1 MNAGEQGK
9 SVVSALTSVE
19 YFRIRAL
26 VLDTQSG
33 DATTLKNEFPQLDL
47 VKVDQSSKAEIAE
60 AMRGCYA
67 AFVVRL

>member
-26 VLDTQSG
+26 VLDTQSE
-33 DATTLKNEFPQLDL
+33 DTTALKNEFPRLDL
-47 VKVDQSSKAEIAE
+47 VKADHSSKVDMAE